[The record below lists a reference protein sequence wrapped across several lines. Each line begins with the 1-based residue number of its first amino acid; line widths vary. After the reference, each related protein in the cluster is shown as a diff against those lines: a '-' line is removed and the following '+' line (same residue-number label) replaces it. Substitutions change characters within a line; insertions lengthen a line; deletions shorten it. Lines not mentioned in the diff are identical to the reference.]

1 MPLPFMEADSWSK
14 MKRGRN
20 KNKSLLISM

>member
-1 MPLPFMEADSWSK
+1 MEADSWSK

-20 KNKSLLISM
+20 KSKSLLISM